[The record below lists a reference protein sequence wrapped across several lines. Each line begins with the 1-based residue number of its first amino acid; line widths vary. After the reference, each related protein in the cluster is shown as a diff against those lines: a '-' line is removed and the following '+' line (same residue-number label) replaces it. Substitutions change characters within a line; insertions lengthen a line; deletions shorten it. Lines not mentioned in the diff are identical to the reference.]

1 MINIYIFIII
11 LVVVLNVYLIYDN
24 NTPDVISF
32 ISNQEI
38 IIYLDLIIVIY
49 AVHDQYFTVN
59 NINNFTSNINDN
71 IIIDDNNII
80 INVSDHKSANKIIY
94 WIVNNRTFN
103 GIADII
109 NNKVKIPI
117 KDLDINSKLVLKY
130 RTVSNEKL
138 SEVFSLNLYK

>member
-24 NTPDVISF
+24 NTPNVISF

-49 AVHDQYFTVN
+49 ALHDQYFSIN
-59 NINNFTSNINDN
+59 NINNFTNNI
-71 IIIDDNNII
+71 DNNII
-80 INVSDHKSANKIIY
+80 IEDNNIIIDMSNHKSANKIIY

-103 GIADII
+103 GIANII